1 MATKYLAL
9 LTNIGAAKLAKATA
23 LGTKVEIT
31 QLAVGDGNGVLPT
44 PNPAQTA
51 LVHER
56 RRAPLNMLTVDPAN
70 VSQIIAEQVIPEDV
84 GGWWIREIGLFD
96 KDGDMVAI
104 ANCAETYKPQ
114 LQEGSGRVQVIRV
127 ILIVSSTEAVT
138 LKIDPAVVLATRQYV
153 DSQLRAHEQSR
164 NHPDAST
171 TEKGFVQ
178 LSSSVTSDSESQAAT
193 PKAVKIAMDNAN
205 ARLAK
210 ERNLSDLPNPALARQ
225 NLQLGDSSTK
235 NTGTT
240 ANTVAAGDD
249 ARITGAMQKSQNG
262 ADIQDV
268 AKFLQNLG
276 LGKTDSPEFGSL
288 TAPNV
293 TLRPGKISFLSSE
306 DGKIIAITVNGE
318 SVAEIKSEH
327 IFHKR
332 ALVAGE
338 FLQAPKLIFRDGD
351 INFYSGPGNLVMQ
364 VGGEDVAK
372 LTPDSFYHVKQ
383 VAAAESLKAP
393 KVILRDGDVNL
404 VGGENNLVIQVG
416 GNDVATLTA
425 DNFYHVKQVAAA
437 ESLKAP
443 KVILRDG
450 DVNLVG
456 GANNLV
462 IQVGGNDIA
471 SLTPGNNF
479 FKGKLTAETSLQV
492 GSTCILATDGNLTG
506 SKWGGW
512 LDAFM
517 KDGMSTD
524 GNGLWWDAFSSQLQF
539 RIGDFNIADA
549 AGGAGTSVTFPKAFK
564 NGCLMVIPVPGN
576 GGAAQQIGSQS
587 YSSS

>member
-51 LVHER
+51 LVHEL

-70 VSQIIAEQVIPEDV
+70 ASQIIAEQVIPEDV

-153 DSQLRAHEQSR
+153 DNKIIEVKSYADELMRTHEQSR
-164 NHPDAST
+164 NHPDAT
-171 TEKGFVQ
+171 TSAKGFTQ
-178 LSSSVTSDSESQAAT
+178 LNSSVTDDRETQSAT

-210 ERNLSDLPNPALARQ
+210 DRNLADLPNPALARQ

-262 ADIQDV
+262 ADIPDV

-276 LGKTDSPEFGSL
+276 LSNVVYGGFDGDDISRPYMWYSPTGKSVYL
-288 TAPNV
+288 TTNV
-293 TLRPGKISFLSSE
+293 FLSTE
-306 DGKIIAITVNGE
+306 LDK
-318 SVAEIKSEH
+318 
-327 IFHKR
+327 
-332 ALVAGE
+332 
-338 FLQAPKLIFRDGD
+338 
-351 INFYSGPGNLVMQ
+351 
-364 VGGEDVAK
+364 
-372 LTPDSFYHVKQ
+372 KQ
-383 VAAAESLKAP
+383 PL
-393 KVILRDGDVNL
+393 D
-404 VGGENNLVIQVG
+404 
-416 GNDVATLTA
+416 ATLTA
-425 DNFYHVKQVAAA
+425 LAGLVNSAGKLPYFNGVDQMAVADLSDFIRTMLGKADAAA
-437 ESLKAP
+437 VLAYLGIPDALNLKADLSSFHTTRSNTFIAANQP
-443 KVILRDG
+443 FTGVSSGVLRFMCGEFTGTTD
-450 DVNLVG
+450 
-456 GANNLV
+456 
-462 IQVGGNDIA
+462 
-471 SLTPGNNF
+471 
-479 FKGKLTAETSLQV
+479 K
-492 GSTCILATDGNLTG
+492 DGNLTVTLPDTYLG
-506 SKWGGW
+506 KIIYAEAHQFSGGY
-512 LDAFM
+512 A
-517 KDGMSTD
+517 GNTD
-524 GNGLWWDAFSSQLQF
+524 PLIFSSYILP
-539 RIGDFNIADA
+539 NVA
-549 AGGAGTSVTFPKAFK
+549 AASVTFAVRNTKTGMPAS
-564 NGCLMVIPVPGN
+564 NAQLSCLYFTRGV
-576 GGAAQQIGSQS
+576 
-587 YSSS
+587 

>member
-1 MATKYLAL
+1 MATKYFAL

-31 QLAVGDGNGVLPT
+31 QMAVGDGNGVLPT
-44 PNPAQTA
+44 PDPAQTA
-51 LVHER
+51 LIHEI

-70 VSQIIAEQVIPEDV
+70 ANQIIAEQVIPEDV

-96 KDGDMVAI
+96 KDGDMIAV

-114 LQEGSGRVQVIRV
+114 LQEGSGRVQAIRV

-153 DSQLRAHEQSR
+153 DNKIIEVKSYADGLMRTHEQSR
-164 NHPDAST
+164 NHPDAT
-171 TEKGFVQ
+171 TTAKGFTQ
-178 LSSSVTSDSESQAAT
+178 LNSSVTDDSETQAAT
-193 PKAVKIAMDNAN
+193 PKAVKIAMDNAG

-210 ERNLSDLPNPALARQ
+210 DRNLADLPNPALARQ
-225 NLQLGDSSTK
+225 NLQLGNSSTK

-249 ARITGAMQKSQNG
+249 ERITGAMQKNQNG
-262 ADIQDV
+262 GDIPDV

-276 LGKTDSPEFGSL
+276 LGNTDSPVFGGL
-288 TAPNV
+288 TTPNV
-293 TLRPGKISFLSSE
+293 TLRAGKISFLSSE
-306 DGKIIAITVNGE
+306 DGTTIAITVNGE

-332 ALVAGE
+332 ALIAGE

-364 VGGEDVAK
+364 VGGNDAAT
-372 LTPDSFYHVKQ
+372 LTPENLYHVKQ

-416 GNDVATLTA
+416 G
-425 DNFYHVKQVAAA
+425 
-437 ESLKAP
+437 S
-443 KVILRDG
+443 
-450 DVNLVG
+450 
-456 GANNLV
+456 
-462 IQVGGNDIA
+462 DIA

-479 FKGKLTAETSLQV
+479 LKGKVTAETSLQV
-492 GSTCILATDGNLTG
+492 GSTCILASDGNLTG

-517 KDGMSTD
+517 KDAMSTD

-549 AGGAGTSVTFPKAFK
+549 TGGAGTSVTFPKAFK
-564 NGCLMVIPVPGN
+564 NGCLMVIPAPGN
-576 GGAAQQIGSQS
+576 GGAAQQIGTQS
-587 YSSS
+587 YTASGAVIQKGASDNNPRSGKYLAVGY

>member
-1 MATKYLAL
+1 MTAKYFAI
-9 LTNIGAAKLAKATA
+9 LTNQGAARLANAAA
-23 LGTKVEIT
+23 LGTKLNLT
-31 QLAVGDGNGVLPT
+31 QMAVGDANGTLPT
-44 PNPAQTA
+44 PDPAQTK
-51 LVHER
+51 LINQKR
-56 RRAPLNMLTVDPAN
+56 IAPLNLLTVDPAN
-70 VSQIIAEQVIPEDV
+70 TSQIIVEQIIPENE
-84 GGWWIREIGLFD
+84 GGFWIREIGLFD
-96 KDGDMVAI
+96 DDGILIAV
-104 ANCAETYKPQ
+104 ANCPETYKPE
-114 LQEGSGRVQVIRV
+114 LQEGSGRTQTIRM
-127 ILIVSSTEAVT
+127 ILIVSSTSAIT
-138 LKIDPAVVLATRQYV
+138 LKIDPSVVLATRQYV
-153 DSQLRAHEQSR
+153 DDKVIEVRSYADGLMRAHEQSR
-164 NHPDAST
+164 NHPDAT
-171 TEKGFVQ
+171 TTAKGFTQ
-178 LSSSVTSDSESQAAT
+178 LNSSVTDDREIQAAT
-193 PKAVKIAMDNAN
+193 TKAVKIAMDNAN

-210 ERNLSDLPNPALARQ
+210 ERNLADLPNPALARQ

-249 ARITGAMQKSQNG
+249 ARITGAMQKQQNG

-268 AKFLQNLG
+268 ETFLENLG
-276 LGKTDSPEFGSL
+276 MGKTDSPLFGGIN
-288 TAPNV
+288 APNI
-293 TLRPGKISFLSSE
+293 TMRAGKISFLSSE

-318 SVAEIKSEH
+318 SVAEIKAEH

-338 FLQAPKLIFRDGD
+338 FLQAQKLIFRDGD

-364 VGGEDVAK
+364 VGGNDVAT
-372 LTPDSFYHVKQ
+372 LTPENLYHVKQ

-416 GNDVATLTA
+416 G
-425 DNFYHVKQVAAA
+425 
-437 ESLKAP
+437 S
-443 KVILRDG
+443 
-450 DVNLVG
+450 
-456 GANNLV
+456 
-462 IQVGGNDIA
+462 DIA

-479 FKGKLTAETSLQV
+479 LKGKVTAETSLQV
-492 GSTCILATDGNLTG
+492 GSTCILAADGNLTG

-564 NGCLMVIPVPGN
+564 NGCLMVIPVPGY
-576 GGAAQQIGSQS
+576 GGAAQQIGTQS
-587 YSSS
+587 YSASGAVIQKGASDNNPRSGKYLAVGY